1 MDFPSVFQIYIL
13 CFTIN
18 SNIHLGRGSFDSPRK
33 KTKYPS
39 TKSLDSD
46 LKNPPPPPPKYD
58 IDGFSISSFSSK
70 IYQGHVL
77 MTLSQ
82 IHTRNK

>member
-46 LKNPPPPPPKYD
+46 LKNPPPPPPLNMILMD
-58 IDGFSISSFSSK
+58 FPS
-70 IYQGHVL
+70 VL
-77 MTLSQ
+77 LVR
-82 IHTRNK
+82 I

>member
-46 LKNPPPPPPKYD
+46 LKNPPPHPP
-58 IDGFSISSFSSK
+58 
-70 IYQGHVL
+70 
-77 MTLSQ
+77 
-82 IHTRNK
+82 